1 MARYRRTF
9 SRTASSSRACCK
21 TASKLMTASLVNSRR
36 DFAPAAFS
44 KSLAARAMTG
54 NGFRAIADADPPI
67 LKSRQLLFGSN
78 REGLNADPEPSHGLQ
93 IERPDDPDM
102 RDQRERNGERKCRSV
117 FNCNRRNRRALQVS
131 RGQKQEHHANSPARD
146 EPHSRTRRRKARR
159 IPTSQREAEDDNAA
173 LER

>member
-1 MARYRRTF
+1 
-9 SRTASSSRACCK
+9 
-21 TASKLMTASLVNSRR
+21 
-36 DFAPAAFS
+36 
-44 KSLAARAMTG
+44 MTG

-102 RDQRERNGERKCRSV
+102 RDQRERNGEGKCRSV
-117 FNCNRRNRRALQVS
+117 FNCNRRNRLALQVS

-146 EPHSRTRRRKARR
+146 EPRIVERDAEKHGVSQRHSAKLKMTTRRWSGDR
-159 IPTSQREAEDDNAA
+159 IDRTKRLSQFEYVG
-173 LER
+173 